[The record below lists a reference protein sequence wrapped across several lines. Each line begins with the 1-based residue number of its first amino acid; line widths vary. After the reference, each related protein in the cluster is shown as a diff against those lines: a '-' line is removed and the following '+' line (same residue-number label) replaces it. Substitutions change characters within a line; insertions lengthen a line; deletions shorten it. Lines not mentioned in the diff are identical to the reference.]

1 MAQDRG
7 HRPETRQ
14 WRFRRLGPNR
24 YAGTLSDAAGPVAG
38 EVQGNMLHL
47 RYPMKGGV
55 SAEQWIYLQPDGRTA
70 LNRMRLTKL
79 GITVGRLDETIRDVE
94 LSLAWPSIS
103 RSFGATGRFTWRAE
117 PIDVQHYA
125 FLISDAEFDAG
136 MAWIRDKGLTFWA
149 DPARSQ
155 PGEINHHFGGRGVY
169 FANPDGHLLELIT
182 KPYGSEADL

>member
-1 MAQDRG
+1 MFRSTSARIGLLGLVALAGCAASQPGEELARPQPVFDVAAFFAGRTHGDATLKIVFKDPEPVKVEGRG
-7 HRPETRQ
+7 HMAPDGALILDQVVKRATRPPETRE

-79 GITVGRLDETIRDVE
+79 GITVGRLDETIRKLD
-94 LSLAWPSIS
+94 
-103 RSFGATGRFTWRAE
+103 
-117 PIDVQHYA
+117 
-125 FLISDAEFDAG
+125 
-136 MAWIRDKGLTFWA
+136 
-149 DPARSQ
+149 
-155 PGEINHHFGGRGVY
+155 
-169 FANPDGHLLELIT
+169 
-182 KPYGSEADL
+182 